1 MEVEMRGL
9 LAIDGMLYQYMMKV
23 YDLIV
28 LNLIFVVSCIPLVT
42 IGASITALYDMTLSM
57 QNRRAKTIYTAYLDS
72 FQSNFKQATQ
82 VWLGFLCM
90 VGMTVMLMNLAQG
103 NVFVLLSLLGLMV
116 MSLMTLIYVF
126 ALIAKF
132 KQQTP
137 TMIKNGLLLAIE
149 HAPYS
154 IIMLSIAGAL
164 VIGVP
169 LCVHWAGLLS
179 LVLTFSLT
187 AYIQSYF
194 LNKLFKKVLKR
205 SC

>member
-1 MEVEMRGL
+1 MSELTILMKMQFVYILVLMGL
-9 LAIDGMLYQYMMKV
+9 SISLLYQSV
-23 YDLIV
+23 VTL
-28 LNLIFVVSCIPLVT
+28 LNL
-42 IGASITALYDMTLSM
+42 
-57 QNRRAKTIYTAYLDS
+57 
-72 FQSNFKQATQ
+72 
-82 VWLGFLCM
+82 
-90 VGMTVMLMNLAQG
+90 LMNLLLTSL
-103 NVFVLLSLLGLMV
+103 VLRKLMV

-179 LVLTFSLT
+179 LVLSFSLT